1 MNTVR
6 RIDFRSLYRAVSCVY
21 LSKKKKKSKFP
32 TGIRH
37 VSHNIAFISHG
48 NPQQYVVLLQTN
60 SYSDAILPLLFVG
73 NDKRR
78 DWKAVEALNGLG
90 LVL

>member
-1 MNTVR
+1 MLV
-6 RIDFRSLYRAVSCVY
+6 
-21 LSKKKKKSKFP
+21 KKKKSKFP

-37 VSHNIAFISHG
+37 VSNNLAFISHG

-60 SYSDAILPLLFVG
+60 SYGDGILPLLFVG